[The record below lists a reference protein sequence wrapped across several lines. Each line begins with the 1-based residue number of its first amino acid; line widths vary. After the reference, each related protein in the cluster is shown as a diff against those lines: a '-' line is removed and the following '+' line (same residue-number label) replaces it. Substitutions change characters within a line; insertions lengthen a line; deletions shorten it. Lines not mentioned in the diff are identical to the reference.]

1 MTSPRD
7 DVKPALPPELP
18 RRAFTLLE
26 LLIVVL
32 IIALLI
38 SILLPSLSRA
48 RAQTCAVKC
57 RANLHSIGLGLVLYS
72 NENRDYV
79 VPSYNLPWLP
89 GAATNVT
96 GGPDQPLDGWAPILD
111 RDAVVPSRERDT
123 NTIFYCP
130 KTLDIEGV
138 KTGQTGSDPDKPR
151 GWTDWPLKFT
161 AVGGDGMSKVAVT
174 IPERRFTRIIRVSY
188 WINGYNPIGSTPG
201 DIPANDLHYTASVG
215 LGPDTHGRFI
225 ELHKLGTRRPAQLV
239 VVSDGI
245 YMGRQ
250 AVTRLGDADSR
261 IGYRH
266 PGLTRPDFLANVAFA
281 DGHVDPILGD
291 RFPRALN
298 RSDTAAVVNEKKTEN
313 FCGPTVYANLE
324 AAFP

>member
-1 MTSPRD
+1 MTSPRGD
-7 DVKPALPPELP
+7 LKPMLPSELP

-26 LLIVVL
+26 LLIVVV
-32 IIALLI
+32 IIATLI

-57 RANLHSIGLGLVLYS
+57 RANLHQIGLGLVLYS
-72 NENRDYV
+72 SENRDYV

-96 GGPDQPLDGWAPILD
+96 GGPDQPLDGWGPILD

-130 KTLDIEGV
+130 KTLDVEGV
-138 KTGQTGSDPDKPR
+138 KTGQTASDPDKPR

-161 AVGGDGMSKVAVT
+161 AVGGDSMTKVAVT
-174 IPERRFTRIIRVSY
+174 IPDRRFTRIIRVSY
-188 WINGYNPIGSTPG
+188 WISGYNPIGSAPA
-201 DIPANDLHYTASVG
+201 DIPAADLHYTASVG

-225 ELHKLGTRRPAQLV
+225 ELHKLNSRRPAQFV
-239 VVSDGI
+239 VVADGV

-250 AVTRLGDADSR
+250 AVTHLGDANSR

-266 PGLTRPDFLANVAFA
+266 PGLNRPDGLANAAFA
-281 DGHVDPILGD
+281 DGHVDPILGN
-291 RFPRALN
+291 RFPRAL
-298 RSDTAAVVNEKKTEN
+298 SSGDPPDVVADKKMEN
-313 FCGPTVYANLE
+313 LCGPTIYADP
-324 AAFP
+324 AAVFQ